1 LPIKKNISALLIL
14 RDEYGDTALLFGL
27 EKSLEKNVVGADY
40 VRNILYQEMTPVSD
54 HLPVRLKKEEL
65 NEIRLT
71 TPALAEYDAIALKRR
86 NSHD

>member
-1 LPIKKNISALLIL
+1 MGYIIERWIVREISFYTRQKL
-14 RDEYGDTALLFGL
+14 YT
-27 EKSLEKNVVGADY
+27 VGADY
-40 VRNILYQEMTPVSD
+40 VRNILYQEMTPVSN

-86 NSHD
+86 NSND